1 MKLKTQTISHI
12 HVCEAHKLI
21 RKPYFDR
28 DERERVWV
36 FGVETFGALN

>member
-1 MKLKTQTISHI
+1 MKPKTQTISHI

-28 DERERVWV
+28 DERERG
-36 FGVETFGALN
+36 FGFLE